1 MAIDID
7 ELLKYAAKYGAS
19 DLHITAG
26 NQPII
31 RVNGRLKRIP
41 GPSLTAEEARILL
54 FSILSE
60 EQRDKLEKRQEID
73 LSYSWKNTPRFGLPI
88 VNEKSVARF
97 GSHERVDST
106 AYIKLDY
113 LSSDRV
119 RARVNVFLEIGGIG
133 AAFRIIPAR
142 IRTLD
147 ELPAPDSVKELIR
160 KRKGF
165 VLVTGPTGCGKS
177 TTLAS
182 MIDFIDRERCERI
195 ITIED
200 PIEYIFQGK
209 SCLISQREIG
219 IHSTSFAS
227 ALRACLRE
235 DPDVILVGEMRDL
248 ETIALALTAAETGH
262 LVLSTL
268 HTNNVAETVDR
279 VIDVFP
285 PEQHEYVRQLFANV
299 ITGIISQVLIPR
311 KDGRGRA
318 AAMEILVAT
327 PAIRNQIREAKSYQ
341 IPSLVQTGSQYGMQ
355 TMDQCLSNLIRKGL
369 ITQQMAGE
377 FATDKKLFKHEE
389 ESETIE

>member
-1 MAIDID
+1 MPMDID

-26 NQPII
+26 NPPII
-31 RVNGRLKRIP
+31 RVNGRLKKIP
-41 GPSLTAEEARILL
+41 GPALTQEEVRTLI
-54 FSILSE
+54 FSILNE
-60 EQRDKLEKRQEID
+60 EQRAKLDQKRELD
-73 LSYSWKNTPRFGLPI
+73 LSYSWGKVTPYMR
-88 VNEKSVARF
+88 
-97 GSHERVDST
+97 
-106 AYIKLDY
+106 LDY
-113 LSSDRV
+113 LSQDRV
-119 RARVNVFLEIGGIG
+119 RARVNVFQEINGIG

-147 ELPAPDSVKELIR
+147 ELPAPESVKELAR
-160 KRKGF
+160 KRKGL

-182 MIDFIDRERCERI
+182 MIDFIDKEGTYRI

-200 PIEYIFQGK
+200 PIEYIFQARN
-209 SCLISQREIG
+209 CLISQREIG
-219 IHSTSFAS
+219 VHSTSFAS

-248 ETIALALTAAETGH
+248 ETISLALTAAETGH

-285 PEQHEYVRQLFANV
+285 SEQHNYVRQIFANV
-299 ITGIISQVLIPR
+299 IMGIIAQILVPR
-311 KDGRGRA
+311 KDGRGRV
-318 AAMEILVAT
+318 AAMEVLIAT
-327 PAIRNQIREAKSYQ
+327 PAIRNLIREAKSYQ

-355 TMDQCLSNLIRKGL
+355 TLDQSLANLVRKGL
-369 ITQQMAGE
+369 ISTQTALE
-377 FATDKKLFKHEE
+377 YAVDKKLFKPTEE
-389 ESETIE
+389 LVT

>member
-1 MAIDID
+1 MNVDID

-19 DLHITAG
+19 DLHLTVG
-26 NQPII
+26 NPPII

-41 GPSLTAEEARILL
+41 GPSLTAEEVRTLI

-60 EQRDKLEKRQEID
+60 EQRAKLEKKRELD
-73 LSYSWKNTPRFGLPI
+73 LSYSWG
-88 VNEKSVARF
+88 
-97 GSHERVDST
+97 T
-106 AYIKLDY
+106 APPYIKLDY
-113 LSSDRV
+113 QTSDRV
-119 RARVNVFLEIGGIG
+119 RARVNVFLEIVGIG

-142 IRTLD
+142 IRSLD
-147 ELPAPDSVKELIR
+147 ELPAPESVKELTR
-160 KRKGF
+160 RHKGL

-182 MIDFIDRERCERI
+182 MIDFIDHQSCERI

-209 SCLISQREIG
+209 NCLISQREIG
-219 IHSTSFAS
+219 VHSTSFAS

-248 ETIALALTAAETGH
+248 ETISLALTAAETGH
-262 LVLSTL
+262 LILSTL

-285 PEQHEYVRQLFANV
+285 SEQHNYVRQIFANV
-299 ITGIISQVLIPR
+299 IMGIISQILAPR
-311 KDGRGRA
+311 KDGRGRVA
-318 AAMEILVAT
+318 VMELLIAT

-355 TMDQCLSNLIRKGL
+355 TMDQCLANLLRKGL
-369 ITQQMAGE
+369 ISQQTAWE
-377 FATDKKLFKHEE
+377 YATDKKMFKREE
-389 ESETIE
+389 VETEY

>member
-1 MAIDID
+1 MNLDID
-7 ELLKYAAKYGAS
+7 EILKYAAKYGAS

-26 NQPII
+26 NPPII

-41 GPSLTAEEARILL
+41 GPALTPEEVRTLI
-54 FSILSE
+54 FTILSE
-60 EQRDKLEKRQEID
+60 EQRAKLEQKRELD
-73 LSYSWKNTPRFGLPI
+73 LSYAWGNVP
-88 VNEKSVARF
+88 
-97 GSHERVDST
+97 

-113 LSSDRV
+113 QTSDRV
-119 RARVNVFLEIGGIG
+119 RARVNVFLESSGIG

-147 ELPAPDSVKELIR
+147 ELPAPESVKELTQ
-160 KRKGF
+160 KHKGL

-182 MIDFIDRERCERI
+182 MIDFIDHGGCERI

-209 SCLISQREIG
+209 NCLISQREIG

-248 ETIALALTAAETGH
+248 ETISLALTAAETGH

-285 PEQHEYVRQLFANV
+285 AEQHNYVRQIFANV
-299 ITGIISQVLIPR
+299 IMGIISQVLIPR
-311 KDGRGRA
+311 KDGRGRV
-318 AAMEILVAT
+318 AAMEILIAT

-341 IPSLVQTGSQYGMQ
+341 IPSLVQTGSQHGMQ
-355 TMDQCLSNLIRKGL
+355 TMDQSLANLLRKGL
-369 ITQQMAGE
+369 ISHQTALE
-377 FATDKKLFKHEE
+377 YSIDKKMFKRGD
-389 ESETIE
+389 ESENLD